1 MLESMDEKQANL
13 RLAEG
18 QLITLPSSSLV
29 SQDDGSYR
37 VNFDFTR
44 FQDAGEIV
52 IPVTQEDVNVDKRQV
67 ERVIRISKTVRSED
81 VVVDQSLNREDVEIE
96 RVPINRYIDEPL
108 SVRYEGETTIIP
120 LVEEVLVV
128 EKRLLLRE
136 EIHVSRRAMTVNN
149 PQVYT
154 LRREDVQVERDDETK
169 S

>member
-1 MLESMDEKQANL
+1 MLESMNEKQAAL
-13 RLAEG
+13 RLEEG
-18 QLITLPSSSLV
+18 QLITLPSTSLV
-29 SQDDGSYR
+29 LQDDGSYR
-37 VNFDFTR
+37 VDFDFMR

-52 IPVTQEDVNVDKRQV
+52 IPVTQEDVSVDKRQV
-67 ERVIRISKTVRSED
+67 ERVIRISKTVHTED
-81 VVVDQSLNREDVEIE
+81 VEVDQSLNREEIE
-96 RVPINRYIDEPL
+96 IEHVAINRYIDEPL

-136 EIHVSRRAMTVNN
+136 EIRVSRRTMTVNN